1 MRLSQLP
8 SPLFRIAASMVH
20 DDVRGDPIR
29 AAFHTRFI
37 ATRLIGGLAAV
48 LALPV
53 YLAVWGAPSL
63 LAAIGFGWLA
73 APLATALYLSRTGR
87 LAVAHL
93 LSAATLAGLVTFVAA
108 FTGGMASPFLPW
120 LIAVPAEAA
129 LSGSAR
135 IVLMAMAIAAASLF
149 GLGVGEAAGLLTAVT
164 ATAFPVWTLGLLG
177 TLPTL
182 VYVGVLM
189 AQAGGL
195 SLRLA
200 QGEQAESARLH
211 RLIGAAG
218 DLIVIARRNGNVTF
232 ATAADPGA
240 DALGGGGLFNRVHVA
255 DRPAYLKALDDAAQ
269 GETAC
274 AEIRVAAMG
283 EGDGFGWV
291 EMRCRPL
298 APSGPGSPDIVA
310 VINRIGSR
318 KQTEGA
324 LRSAREQA
332 ERASIAKGRF
342 LASMSHELRT
352 PLNAIIG
359 FSEILKGTAAAQPDT
374 SEERSVMT
382 LAPEKQHE
390 YAALIHESGLHLLEV
405 VNDVLDMSKIET
417 GKFEIFPEPFEASE
431 LIRSCCKLVGAQA
444 AEAGLRIETDLPHTP
459 FEIHADRRACKQIL
473 LNLLSNAIKFSEPDG
488 RIVAGTYPD
497 GSGSAFY
504 VADEGIGITKTDIAR
519 LGAPFVQLNDSYS
532 RRHQGTG
539 LGLSVVKGLVGLHG
553 GEMEIESEVGRGTR
567 ITIHLPH
574 CPATPETG
582 DTAIAAGAMDETVA
596 LPTANK
602 AMAPGVDPM
611 ADLGANRL
619 GPVRMSA

>member
-1 MRLSQLP
+1 
-8 SPLFRIAASMVH
+8 MVH
-20 DDVRGDPIR
+20 EDVRGDPVR
-29 AAFHTRFI
+29 AAFHARFI

-53 YLAVWGAPSL
+53 YLAAWGAPSL
-63 LAAIGFGWLA
+63 LAAICFGWLA
-73 APLATALYLSRTGR
+73 APLATALYLSKTGR
-87 LAVAHL
+87 FAVAHL
-93 LSAATLAGLVTFVAA
+93 LSAATLAGLVTFVSA

-135 IVLMAMAIAAASLF
+135 IVLMAMAVAAVSLL
-149 GLGVGEAAGLLTAVT
+149 GLGAGEAMGLFSGVAT
-164 ATAFPVWTLGLLG
+164 TAFPTWAFGLLG

-182 VYVGVLM
+182 IYAGVLV

-195 SLRLA
+195 PLRLA
-200 QGEQAESARLH
+200 QDEHTARARLH
-211 RLIGAAG
+211 RLLGAAG

-232 ATAADPGA
+232 ATAGGTEQGSA
-240 DALGGGGLFNRVHVA
+240 DALGGDGLFNRVHVA

-269 GETAC
+269 GETVC
-274 AEIRVAAMG
+274 TEIRVAALG
-283 EGDGFGWV
+283 DGDGFGGGGFGGGRFGWV
-291 EMRCRPL
+291 EIRCRPL
-298 APSGPGSPDIVA
+298 PSAGPGSPDIVA
-310 VINRIGSR
+310 VINRIETR
-318 KQTEGA
+318 KQAEGA
-324 LRSAREQA
+324 LQSAREQA

-359 FSEILKGTAAAQPDT
+359 FSEILKGASAPRPKE
-374 SEERSVMT
+374 SEDQSVGKTEMT

-390 YAALIHESGLHLLEV
+390 YAALIHDSGLHLLEL

-417 GKFEIFPEPFEASE
+417 GHFEIFPEPFEASE
-431 LIRSCCKLVGAQA
+431 LIASCCKLVGAQA
-444 AEAGLRIETDLPHTP
+444 AEADLRIETDLPHTP

-473 LNLLSNAIKFSEPDG
+473 LNLLSNAVKFSEPGG

-497 GSGSAFY
+497 GAGAAFY
-504 VADEGIGITKTDIAR
+504 VADEGIGIAQTDIAR

-539 LGLSVVKGLVGLHG
+539 LGLSVVKGLVGLHAG
-553 GEMEIESEVGRGTR
+553 QMRIESEVGRGTR

-574 CPATPETG
+574 CPVETG
-582 DTAIAAGAMDETVA
+582 ADGKAVAPIVPDRAINSAIDSVMDSSIDAVIDA
-596 LPTANK
+596 S
-602 AMAPGVDPM
+602 
-611 ADLGANRL
+611 
-619 GPVRMSA
+619 GPIRMSA